1 MLPHGFLLFAH
12 ASSSFFLVS
21 TEIMG
26 QAEPHVLGATAG
38 FLGGGILFY
47 ASS

>member
-21 TEIMG
+21 TEILG
-26 QAEPHVLGATAG
+26 QAEPHVLGGRLA
-38 FLGGGILFY
+38 FWGGILFY